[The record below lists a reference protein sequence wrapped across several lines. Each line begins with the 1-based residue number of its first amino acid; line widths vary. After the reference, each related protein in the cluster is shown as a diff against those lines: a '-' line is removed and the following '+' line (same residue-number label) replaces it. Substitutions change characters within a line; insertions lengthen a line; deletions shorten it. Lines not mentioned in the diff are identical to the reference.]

1 MTNELKEPL
10 AGIFKKLQDP
20 HRSFTLFIQAQIK
33 PGSMADF
40 RPVAEAAVKGT
51 RMELGNIAYEFHQSL
66 DDPNRHFLFE
76 KWVDFESLRSH
87 FDQSY
92 THAIIESF
100 DRFGAAPLSLEVF
113 QPWME

>member
-1 MTNELKEPL
+1 MSELTGPL
-10 AGIFKKLQDP
+10 EEIFKKLQDP
-20 HRSFTLFIQAQIK
+20 NRPFTLLIQAVIK
-33 PGSMADF
+33 PGSMNAF

-66 DDPNRHFLFE
+66 DDPNRQFLFE
-76 KWVDFESLRSH
+76 KWNDFESLRSH

-92 THAIIESF
+92 THAILESF
-100 DRFGAAPLSLEVF
+100 NQYGAEPLKLEVF